1 MKRYQKIQE
10 HIAKLEAEDSKLE
23 LALDD
28 AYEGWFKTVDKDELS
43 KYMDTLREQ
52 RSEVNIHLRVN
63 RENLRFTT
71 KDFEFSLEKHFEG
84 DNDYCINMWL
94 DDNSLPDFYRWLN
107 TMMKEVE

>member
-28 AYEGWFKTVDKDELS
+28 AYEGYHKTQDKQELS

-52 RSEVNIHLRVN
+52 RREIRIHLRVN
-63 RENLRFTT
+63 RENLTFKT
-71 KDFEFSLEKHFEG
+71 DEFEFSLLDWGSKE
-84 DNDYCINMWL
+84 YVINMWL
-94 DDNSLPDFYRWLN
+94 NDVMLLDFHSWLN